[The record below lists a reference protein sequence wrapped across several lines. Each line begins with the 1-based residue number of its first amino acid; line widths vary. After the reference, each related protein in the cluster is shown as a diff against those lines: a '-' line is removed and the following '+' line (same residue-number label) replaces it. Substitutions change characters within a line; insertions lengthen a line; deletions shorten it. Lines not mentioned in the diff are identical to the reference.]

1 MKKKLLSIALAALAA
16 GTCLSCEAQPRQR
29 PLDIGPVTS
38 GEGTVEFERRRLQGT
53 WKLDRFEVVD
63 SSGNNWVVK
72 AQANLTYDEYGNL
85 RVEGKLLEPLPGQ
98 TALEH
103 PLLGYSGAIV
113 IDPARHQFRLSDVQ
127 SVGTI
132 NPALGSAIDPSNV
145 RRYELTATTLRI
157 FYLSPSG
164 SPTAVASFSR

>member
-1 MKKKLLSIALAALAA
+1 MKKLLPVILAALAVA
-16 GTCLSCEAQPRQR
+16 ICVSCQAQPRQR

-53 WKLDRFEVVD
+53 WQLDRFEVVD

-98 TALEH
+98 KALAH
-103 PLLGYSGAIV
+103 PLLGYNGAIV
-113 IDPARHQFRLSDVQ
+113 IDPDRHQFRLMDTQ
-127 SVGTI
+127 SVGKI
-132 NPALGSAIDPSNV
+132 DPALGGAIATSNL
-145 RRYELTATTLRI
+145 RRYELTPNTLKI
-157 FYLSPSG
+157 WYLAPDG
-164 SPTAVASFSR
+164 KPTAVASFSR

>member
-1 MKKKLLSIALAALAA
+1 MKTLLPFALAALVVVV
-16 GTCLSCEAQPRQR
+16 CVSCQAQPRQR
-29 PLDIGPVTS
+29 PLDVGPVAS

-63 SSGNNWVVK
+63 SSGNNWVVR

-85 RVEGKLLEPLPGQ
+85 QVEGKLLEPLPGQ

-113 IDPARHQFRLSDVQ
+113 IDPVRHQFRLADVQ
-127 SVGTI
+127 SVGKVD
-132 NPALGSAIDPSNV
+132 PALGTAIDTAHV
-145 RRYELTATTLRI
+145 RRYELTPKTLRI
-157 FYLSPSG
+157 WYLAPDG
-164 SPTAVASFSR
+164 RTTAIASFSR

>member
-1 MKKKLLSIALAALAA
+1 MKKLLPVILAALTVAI
-16 GTCLSCEAQPRQR
+16 CVSCQAQPRQR

-53 WKLDRFEVVD
+53 WQLDRFEVVD

-98 TALEH
+98 KALAH
-103 PLLGYSGAIV
+103 PLLGYNGAIV
-113 IDPARHQFRLSDVQ
+113 IDPDRHQFRLMDTQ
-127 SVGTI
+127 SVGKI
-132 NPALGSAIDPSNV
+132 DPALGGAIATSNL
-145 RRYELTATTLRI
+145 RRYELTPNTLKI
-157 FYLSPSG
+157 WYLAPDG
-164 SPTAVASFSR
+164 KPTAVASFSR